1 ETEYERVDITNNLT
15 AGTSAV
21 AVAGGFNFAN
31 SDTTRAD
38 VYLQDE
44 FALWD
49 GRLTLIPGLRHS
61 YYKITP
67 YPDANSQIVPGAEPR
82 QMEESDLQFKVGGIL
97 DVHGPYSV
105 YASYSEGFK
114 MPTAQQLYQSLNGL
128 PFFALVPNPNLKPE
142 SVQNYE

>member
-1 ETEYERVDITNNLT
+1 RRTLLPSGDLEQRLDMLNYSETFYEADVQFGSRCGLGGIEHKLTYGFDGDHVETEYERVDITNNLT

-31 SDTTRAD
+31 SATTRAD

-67 YPDANSQIVPGAEPR
+67 YPDANYQIVPGAEPR
-82 QMEESDLQFKVGGIL
+82 QMEESDL
-97 DVHGPYSV
+97 
-105 YASYSEGFK
+105 
-114 MPTAQQLYQSLNGL
+114 
-128 PFFALVPNPNLKPE
+128 
-142 SVQNYE
+142 